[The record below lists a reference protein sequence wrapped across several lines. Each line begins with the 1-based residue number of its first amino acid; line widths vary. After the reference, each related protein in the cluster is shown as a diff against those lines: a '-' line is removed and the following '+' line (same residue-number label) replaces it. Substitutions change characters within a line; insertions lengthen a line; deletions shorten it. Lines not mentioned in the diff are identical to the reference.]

1 MRPRLPVVGALCAQE
16 AYENQ
21 PFLFWTIVTIVLC
34 RLPEQ
39 HNIAL
44 FQLLRSPYERLT
56 QETLID
62 APLPLFKVQALLL
75 LCNWPLPTEKQ
86 WKDPSWL
93 YCGVAIQAARYLSLD
108 RQQTIPSLRVIGV
121 TSGSIRSRINT
132 WLVCFKVSTS

>member
-1 MRPRLPVVGALCAQE
+1 MRPRLPVVASLSAQA

-34 RLPEQ
+34 RLSEPE
-39 HNIAL
+39 NIAL
-44 FQLLRSPYERLT
+44 FGLLRAPYERLV
-56 QETLID
+56 QETVTD
-62 APLPLFKVQALLL
+62 APLPLYKVQALLL
-75 LCNWPLPTEKQ
+75 LCNWPLPTDKQ
-86 WKDPSWL
+86 WKEPSWL

-132 WLVCFKVSTS
+132 WLSCFSVSTS